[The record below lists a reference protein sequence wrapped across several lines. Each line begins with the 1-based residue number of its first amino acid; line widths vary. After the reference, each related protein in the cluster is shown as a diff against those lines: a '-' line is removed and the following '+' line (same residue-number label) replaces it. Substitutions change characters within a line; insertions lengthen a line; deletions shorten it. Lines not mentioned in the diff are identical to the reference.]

1 MCAVGFEGY
10 LDQLTLI
17 DAAEAVGVKR
27 FILSEFGNHPDQ
39 PCLPEFNQMLEPKTR
54 VLEHARAKAEKNPRF
69 SWSAVACGPF
79 FDWVGTVLRFPFVL
93 FQLQNHG
100 GVCLVL
106 AVMGEYG

>member
-39 PCLPEFNQMLEPKTR
+39 PCLPEFKQMLEPKTR
-54 VLEHARAKAEKNPRF
+54 VLEHAKAKAEKNPRF

-79 FDWVGTVLRFPFVL
+79 FDWVSTVLRFPFLL
-93 FQLQNHG
+93 F
-100 GVCLVL
+100 
-106 AVMGEYG
+106 